1 MEICKLENVKKTY
14 VSKKYTNIVLE
25 NINLSIKKGD
35 FLGILGPSG
44 SGKTTLLN
52 IAGCLDNP
60 TDGNVYIDNV
70 NVTKMND
77 KSLSKLRGSFIGFIV
92 QDYALIKE
100 YTVYENIVLPL
111 SYSKVNKK
119 EQKERA
125 EIILSK
131 LGILEKINSYPEEL
145 SGGQCQRVAI
155 ARALINNPELILAD
169 EPTGALDQKTGME
182 IMNILRD
189 LNEEGKTI
197 VIITHDTNIAKL
209 CKKTIK
215 IIDGNI
221 INVTENIYN

>member
-1 MEICKLENVKKTY
+1 MEICKLENVKKAY
-14 VSKKYTNIVLE
+14 VNKKYTNIVLE

-60 TDGNVYIDNV
+60 TEGNVYIDNV

-155 ARALINNPELILAD
+155 ARALINSPELILAD
-169 EPTGALDQKTGME
+169 EPTGALDQKTGIE

-221 INVTENIYN
+221 INVTENICN

>member
-1 MEICKLENVKKTY
+1 MEICKLENVKKAY
-14 VSKKYTNIVLE
+14 VNKKYTNIVLE

-60 TDGNVYIDNV
+60 TEGNVYIDNV

-169 EPTGALDQKTGME
+169 EPTGALDQKTGIE

-221 INVTENIYN
+221 INVTENICN